1 MLKNQKQAHDLPLQS
16 YKIDNSHLQTK
27 INELE

>member
-1 MLKNQKQAHDLPLQS
+1 MLKNPKQNTNLPLQS
-16 YKIDNSHLQTK
+16 YKIDNTYLQSK